1 MTQAPR
7 SFNETAISRR
17 AFVREGTLF
26 LAGLGISWSG
36 LASSVAA
43 EKAEA
48 KPRVR
53 IGLLT
58 DLHYADKPT
67 AGNRYYR
74 ETIAKLAEA
83 TARFQQDKTDLMFEL
98 GDLVDSAESVEAERG
113 YVRRMVEGFAAAPGQ
128 HHYVLGNHCVYSLTK
143 AEFLETVGQKQ
154 TYYSFDFGG
163 RHFVVLDACFRRD
176 GAPYGRKN
184 FDWTDANLPRAELD
198 WLQGDLKATPHKTMV
213 FLHHR
218 LDIGHPYAPNNAAEV
233 REILERS
240 GRVVAVFQGHYHKND
255 YREIGGIHY
264 CTLAA
269 MIEGSGAANSAYAVV
284 DVLADGSIRVTGF
297 RKQQSR
303 DWLALKS

>member
-1 MTQAPR
+1 MHQDPR
-7 SFNETAISRR
+7 SFDETVLSRR
-17 AFVREGTLF
+17 AFVHEGTLF
-26 LAGLGISWSG
+26 LAGLGLSWS
-36 LASSVAA
+36 SPTRSIAA

-48 KPRVR
+48 SPRVR

-67 AGNRYYR
+67 LGNRHYR

-83 TARFQQDKTDLMFEL
+83 TGRFQQDKTDLVFEL
-98 GDLVDSAESVEAERG
+98 GDLVDSADSVEAEQG
-113 YVRRMVEGFAAAPGQ
+113 YLRRMVEGLAAAPGQ

-143 AEFLETVGQKQ
+143 AEFLQTVGQKK
-154 TYYSFDFGG
+154 TYYSFDFAG

-176 GAPYGRKN
+176 GTPYGRKN
-184 FDWTDANLPRAELD
+184 FDWTDASLPPAELD
-198 WLQGDLKATPHKTMV
+198 WLKSDLSSTSLTTLV

-218 LDIGHPYAPNNAAEV
+218 LDMGHPYAPRNAADV
-233 REILERS
+233 RAILERS
-240 GRVVAVFQGHYHKND
+240 GRIAAVFQGHYHKND

-269 MIEGSGAANSAYAVV
+269 MIDGSGSANSAYAVA
-284 DVLADGSIRVTGF
+284 DILADGSIRVTGF

-303 DWLALKS
+303 HWRVRA